1 LIDRLGWKAGREL
14 PTIHP
19 DASREPFMPASS
31 RRLALALAFAS
42 APVWIGGLIVT
53 ALGAADDP
61 PPAVVAAWASGP
73 LDVYVALDR
82 PVEPDAAAKLVGRTV
97 PYFEEGEGDGKPL
110 GSLKVAG
117 ARAEDDGRTLVLA
130 TDPHARPSRYVPA
143 LEPIAPGPI
152 AYNLGGVEAAWFEG
166 AEPDVEPTW
175 KGWIPGVDPAAFRDL
190 ASKGSA
196 PHGRWAAD
204 LAKTGQLR
212 LDALVKLPAGKLEA
226 AIESTA
232 PIVECLFGDG
242 EPEGGIEEVDG
253 GGRARFAIEDAS
265 APTFLSLTIRTG
277 PDAPAPVVRLRV
289 AADGAPARDLEPAR
303 FLLPWAS
310 TALASTHRE
319 PLTIPDL
326 TGGDPAKGEEVFFS
340 KEALCSQ
347 CHVVRGKG
355 GEVGPDLT
363 QTGRQGAEYLYRS
376 IAAPSEIIVPD
387 YVTHT
392 VSLKDGRVAA
402 GVVRAEGAD
411 AIRVIDTEAKSTT
424 IKRDEIEDLRAGA
437 TSIMPVGLVPVLG
450 EARLR
455 DLVAYLMST
464 PAP

>member
-1 LIDRLGWKAGREL
+1 
-14 PTIHP
+14 
-19 DASREPFMPASS
+19 MPASS
-31 RRLALALAFAS
+31 RRLVFGSVLAG
-42 APVWIGGLIVT
+42 IGCLSL

-61 PPAVVAAWASGP
+61 SPGVVAAWASGP
-73 LDVYVALDR
+73 LDVVVALSR
-82 PVEPDAAAKLVGRTV
+82 PIDSEAAAKLVGRTI
-97 PYFEEGEGDGKPL
+97 PYYDEGEGDEKPL
-110 GSLKVAG
+110 GALKVAG
-117 ARAEDDGRTLVLA
+117 ARSEDDGRTLVLA
-130 TDPHARPSRYVPA
+130 TDPHARPSRYVLP
-143 LEPIAPGPI
+143 LEPIVPGRI

-175 KGWIPGVDPAAFRDL
+175 KGWLPGPDPAAFRDL
-190 ASKGSA
+190 AARGSA

-204 LAKTGQLR
+204 LAKPGQLR

-226 AIESTA
+226 VIESSA

-242 EPEGGIEEVDG
+242 EPEGGIAEVDG
-253 GGRARFAIEDAS
+253 GGRARFAIADAS
-265 APTFLSLTIRTG
+265 QPAFLSLTIRTG
-277 PDAPAPVVRLRV
+277 PDAPAPVVRLSV
-289 AADGAPARDLEPAR
+289 AADGAPARDLEPSR

-310 TALASTHRE
+310 TTLASSHRE

-326 TGGDPAKGEEVFFS
+326 AGGDPAKGEEVFFS

-347 CHVVRGKG
+347 CHVVKGRG

-376 IAAPSEIIVPD
+376 IAAPSEVIVPD
-387 YVTHT
+387 FVTHT

-411 AIRVIDTEAKSTT
+411 AVRVIDTEAKSTT
-424 IKRDEIEDLRAGA
+424 IRRDEIDDLRSGA
-437 TSIMPVGLVPVLG
+437 TSIMPVGLIPVLG
-450 EARLR
+450 EAKLR

-464 PAP
+464 PSP